1 MRYTRPR
8 RQSCSRASGMSLVEL
23 MVAMAILLVGV
34 LGSLAFLAV
43 GIGGNYRNRQSS
55 NSTAMAQLVM
65 EKIRSVG
72 SNSVANV
79 NITDCAGT
87 VQNITVTGS
96 AAGSGAQLLA
106 ATGGAD
112 YTQAPGSAGDPV
124 GYYMLY
130 TDCGTAGRAMT
141 YDIRWRVVTPASSR
155 VKVITVSARLVSAGG
170 NVLLFSPPVT
180 VRSMIG
186 L

>member
-1 MRYTRPR
+1 
-8 RQSCSRASGMSLVEL
+8 MSLVEL

-34 LGSLAFLAV
+34 LGSLAFLAM
-43 GIGGNYRNRQSS
+43 GIGGNYKNRQSS

-96 AAGSGAQLLA
+96 AAGNGAQLLA
-106 ATGGAD
+106 TGGAD
-112 YTQAPGSAGDPV
+112 FTQVAGSAGDPA

-141 YDIRWRVVTPASSR
+141 YDIRWRIVAPASSR

-170 NVLLFSPPVT
+170 NVLIFSPPVT
-180 VRSMIG
+180 VRSTVGI
-186 L
+186 